1 MFVGA
6 WKRFLLERLSGA
18 SPVPDMSN
26 MYVYLYVV
34 FEVVNISLNSFQK
47 GCLDIIPATAA
58 FHQLVSQPET
68 SR

>member
-34 FEVVNISLNSFQK
+34 FVVVIYLLIVFK
-47 GCLDIIPATAA
+47 RVA
-58 FHQLVSQPET
+58 
-68 SR
+68 